1 MYNNYFNAITSRN
14 IKCIYVSDTFSFVLL
29 VIRAYYETEFFIV
42 FKGLL
47 CFVLIIAGHIK
58 TLFGDIRV
66 RGIII
71 NDGSI
76 SFADS
81 IRVNIHC
88 TYIVGYNFSNVITA
102 IYACC
107 FNKLF

>member
-1 MYNNYFNAITSRN
+1 MKQNFL
-14 IKCIYVSDTFSFVLL
+14 SFLRDCCVL
-29 VIRAYYETEFFIV
+29 I
-42 FKGLL
+42 
-47 CFVLIIAGHIK
+47 LIIAGHIK

-88 TYIVGYNFSNVITA
+88 TYIVGYNFSDVITA

-107 FNKLF
+107 FDKLL